1 MLYYGLSLYHRG
13 KVKVISYTIHAAASC
28 KKINSFQESSSVY
41 QQQQQQQQQSLFFLF
56 SSYLK
61 SAHGLQIKL
70 GLGLILD
77 LFV

>member
-1 MLYYGLSLYHRG
+1 MQQLD
-13 KVKVISYTIHAAASC
+13 VK
-28 KKINSFQESSSVY
+28 NSFQESSSVY
-41 QQQQQQQQQSLFFLF
+41 QKQQQSLFFLY

-61 SAHGLQIKL
+61 SAHSLQIKL

>member
-1 MLYYGLSLYHRG
+1 MQQLV
-13 KVKVISYTIHAAASC
+13 VK
-28 KKINSFQESSSVY
+28 NSFQESSSVY
-41 QQQQQQQQQSLFFLF
+41 QQQQQQQSLFFLF

-70 GLGLILD
+70 GLGLILG

>member
-1 MLYYGLSLYHRG
+1 MQQVV
-13 KVKVISYTIHAAASC
+13 VK
-28 KKINSFQESSSVY
+28 NPFQESSSVY

-70 GLGLILD
+70 GLGLILA

>member
-1 MLYYGLSLYHRG
+1 MQQLV
-13 KVKVISYTIHAAASC
+13 VK
-28 KKINSFQESSSVY
+28 NSFQESSSVY
-41 QQQQQQQQQSLFFLF
+41 QQQQQQQQSLFFLF

-70 GLGLILD
+70 GLGLILS